1 MDEAGGLTP
10 TEIELRVLGELDAV
24 RDGAVIDLGGRRQ
37 RAVLAALIIARG
49 DVVSAERLAE
59 CVWGDG
65 AAARSG
71 GPLHSYVS
79 HLRRRMQ
86 PDAGARG
93 RTDVIVRVGAGYSLS
108 IGPTSVDAWQFE
120 HELEAATDLP
130 PTVRARQLREALASW
145 RGPAYTEYADESWAG
160 TEVARLTELRAI
172 ARDRLMDARLA
183 LGESA
188 LLVPELEA
196 QVGDDPLR
204 EERWRLL
211 VLALYR
217 AGRQGDALAALRR
230 ARQTLVDELGIEPG
244 PALRSLERDV
254 LAQSPTLDGPARMR
268 PGPSEGAPPAAIPDR
283 AAATIPDRVRR
294 RTGPRGRPPTWWTAT
309 ARSARWPG
317 PSTTCRPGPAA
328 CW

>member
-37 RAVLAALIIARG
+37 RAVLAALIIARS

-86 PDAGARG
+86 PDAVARG

-108 IGPTSVDAWQFE
+108 IGPTSVDAWRFE
-120 HELEAATDLP
+120 HELEAAAELP
-130 PTVRARQLREALASW
+130 PTVRAKQLREALASW

-160 TEVARLTELRAI
+160 TEVARLTELRAV
-172 ARDRLMDARLA
+172 ARDRLMDARLT

-217 AGRQGDALAALRR
+217 VGRQGDALAALRR
-230 ARQTLVDELGIEPG
+230 ARQTLVDELGNEPG

-254 LAQSPTLDGPARMR
+254 LAQSPALDGR
-268 PGPSEGAPPAAIPDR
+268 PGCGRDGPKARRPPR
-283 AAATIPDRVRR
+283 SRERR
-294 RTGPRGRPPTWWTAT
+294 RPRTPPPGRPPTWWTAT

-317 PSTTCRPGPAA
+317 PSTTCRPVPAV

>member
-86 PDAGARG
+86 PDAVARG

-108 IGPTSVDAWQFE
+108 IGPTSVDAWRFE
-120 HELEAATDLP
+120 HELEAAAELP
-130 PTVRARQLREALASW
+130 PTVRAKQLREALASW

-160 TEVARLTELRAI
+160 TEVARLTELRAV
-172 ARDRLMDARLA
+172 ARDRLMDARLT

-217 AGRQGDALAALRR
+217 VGRQGDALAALRR
-230 ARQTLVDELGIEPG
+230 ARQTLVDELGNEPG

-254 LAQSPTLDGPARMR
+254 LAQSPALDGR
-268 PGPSEGAPPAAIPDR
+268 PGCGRDGPKARRPPR
-283 AAATIPDRVRR
+283 SRERR
-294 RTGPRGRPPTWWTAT
+294 RPRTPPPGRPPTWWTAT

-317 PSTTCRPGPAA
+317 PSTTCRPVPAV